1 MPNNEGWAL
10 RKAERWQQ
18 NGVLRDLY
26 SDRREALASAPVE
39 KGVVVWNVN
48 YFADFLQP
56 AREGLGAPLK
66 SPRFRPN
73 HDEAFP
79 AESDVRAKDHARVLG
94 AR

>member
-10 RKAERWQQ
+10 RKAERRQQ
-18 NGVLRDLY
+18 NGVLRNLY
-26 SDRREALASAPVE
+26 SDRGEALRSAPVE
-39 KGVVVWNVN
+39 KGVVVWKVN
-48 YFADFLQP
+48 YVADLLQS
-56 AREGLGAPLK
+56 AREGLGAFLK

-73 HDEAFP
+73 HDEMFP